1 MSLREAASPLDRLH
15 DAALVDLDG
24 VIYRGPEVIAHAPES
39 VSQARSG
46 GMAIMF
52 VTNNASREPEDVAGQ
67 LTRLGIPAAP
77 DEVVTSAQAAGALL
91 AAELP
96 GGSPVLVVGGVGLRT
111 AVREAGMLIVESAA
125 EDPAAVV
132 QGFSPD
138 VGWRQ
143 LAEAA
148 YAIQRGAWHLAT
160 NVDRTLPN
168 EHGLAP
174 GNGALVGA
182 VVDATGRTPVSA
194 GKPEPDMFRLAADR
208 IGAASPV
215 VVGDRLDTDL
225 AGARAAGY
233 AGLHVLTGVHG
244 VRDVLLAPPEH
255 RPSYIGVDLRSLLE
269 PHPEPTEAGSGWWTV
284 HPWAA
289 RITRGVLELQGPR
302 EVARCLPI
310 DLVRAA
316 CAASW
321 TAADHGTGPDRA
333 GLDDLTVCVPE
344 P

>member
-1 MSLREAASPLDRLH
+1 MSLRHTPTPLVRLH

-24 VIYRGPEVIAHAPES
+24 VIYRGPDVIAHAPES
-39 VSQARSG
+39 LAQARG
-46 GMAIMF
+46 AGMPIMF
-52 VTNNASREPEDVAGQ
+52 VTNNASREPGDVADQ
-67 LTRLGIPAAP
+67 LTRLGVPAAP
-77 DEVVTSAQAAGALL
+77 DEVMTSAQAAGALL

-96 GGSPVLVVGGVGLRT
+96 EGSRVLVVGGVGLRT
-111 AVREAGMLIVESAA
+111 AVRDAGMRIVETAA
-125 EDPAAVV
+125 DDPIAVV

-182 VVDATGRTPVSA
+182 VVEATGRWPVSA
-194 GKPEPDMFRLAADR
+194 GKPQPAVFRLAAER
-208 IGAASPV
+208 IGAADPV

-233 AGLHVLTGVHG
+233 AGLHVFTGVHG

-255 RPSYIGVDLRSLLE
+255 RPTYVGADLRSLLE
-269 PHPEPTEAGSGWWTV
+269 PHPAPVRAESGWWTV
-284 HPWAA
+284 NRWAA
-289 RITRGVLELQGPR
+289 RVTRGALELRGPTSLT
-302 EVARCLPI
+302 RCLPI

-321 TAADHGTGPDRA
+321 TAADDGAGPDPA
-333 GLDDLTVCVPE
+333 GLGDPTVCVPE

>member
-1 MSLREAASPLDRLH
+1 MSLRQAVSPLHQLH

-24 VIYRGPEVIAHAPES
+24 VIYRGPEVVAHAPE
-39 VSQARSG
+39 VVAQARSG
-46 GMAIMF
+46 GMPIMF

-67 LTRLGIPAAP
+67 LTRLGVPAAP
-77 DEVVTSAQAAGALL
+77 DEVMTSAQAAGALL

-96 GGSPVLVVGGVGLRT
+96 RGSSVLVVGGAGLRT
-111 AVREAGMLIVESAA
+111 AVSGAGMRIVESAA
-125 EDPAAVV
+125 DDPAAVV

-160 NVDRTLPN
+160 NLDRTLPN

-182 VVDATGRTPVSA
+182 VVEATGRTPVSA
-194 GKPEPDMFRLAADR
+194 GKPEPGVFRLAADR
-208 IGAASPV
+208 IGAADPV

-233 AGLHVLTGVHG
+233 AGLHVFTGVHG
-244 VRDVLLAPPEH
+244 VSDVLLAPPEH
-255 RPSYIGVDLRSLLE
+255 RPTYIGADLRSLLE
-269 PHPEPTEAGSGWWTV
+269 PHPEPIRAGSGWWTV

-289 RITRGVLELQGPR
+289 RITRGVLELQGPEALTR
-302 EVARCLPI
+302 RLPI

-321 TAADHGTGPDRA
+321 TAADDGEGPDRA
-333 GLDDLTVCVPE
+333 GLDDLTVCAPE